1 MSLSSEVTTPAS
13 RHTPTKRAPLPA
25 EDLPPAPPASPAET
39 APPSMSDDSAAFT
52 ESANADG
59 SDIARLSGRVRF
71 ARLLAKL
78 SKAELARRVGVCL
91 SAAVQWELP
100 KGTSPTVNNLVKIA
114 TISGVAFEWLATGR
128 GSPKLPGPLQILASA
143 DDLEYE
149 TRLLVTV
156 RAIARD
162 RREIVIDFARSMANR

>member
-1 MSLSSEVTTPAS
+1 MSLSSEVATPAS
-13 RHTPTKRAPLPA
+13 RYSPGKRAPLPA
-25 EDLPPAPPASPAET
+25 EDLPPAPPAPPTET
-39 APPSMSDDSAAFT
+39 APPPIPEDSAALVDSPT
-52 ESANADG
+52 TDG
-59 SDIARLSGRVRF
+59 SDITRLSGRVRF

-114 TISGVAFEWLATGR
+114 TIAGVAFEWLATGR
-128 GSPKLPGPLQILASA
+128 GSPKLPGPLQVLASA
-143 DDLEYE
+143 DDLEFE

-162 RREIVIDFARSMANR
+162 HREVVIDFARSMANR

>member
-1 MSLSSEVTTPAS
+1 M
-13 RHTPTKRAPLPA
+13 
-25 EDLPPAPPASPAET
+25 PPEPPASPEVT
-39 APPSMSDDSAAFT
+39 APAMPD
-52 ESANADG
+52 ESGAPVEPANDEIG
-59 SDIARLSGRVRF
+59 DLTRLSSRVRF
-71 ARLLAKL
+71 ARMLAKL

-114 TISGVAFEWLATGR
+114 TIAGVAFEWLATGR
-128 GSPKLPGPLQILASA
+128 GSPKLPGPLQILATA
-143 DDLEYE
+143 DDLEFE

-162 RREIVIDFARSMANR
+162 HREVVIDFARSMANR

>member
-1 MSLSSEVTTPAS
+1 MSLSSEVTTPTT
-13 RHTPTKRAPLPA
+13 RHRSTKRAPLSA
-25 EDLPPAPPASPAET
+25 EDLPPAPPAPPAET
-39 APPSMSDDSAAFT
+39 APLPMPEDSSAFA
-52 ESANADG
+52 ESPNADG
-59 SDIARLSGRVRF
+59 SDLVRLSGRVRF
-71 ARLLAKL
+71 ARMLAGL

-114 TISGVAFEWLATGR
+114 TIAGVAFEWLATGR
-128 GSPKLPGPLQILASA
+128 GSPKLPGPLQVVASA

-156 RAIARD
+156 RGIARD
-162 RREIVIDFARSMANR
+162 HREVVIDFARSIANR